1 MATMIPS
8 ILPDDVPDSERLVFR
23 LLSEDPA
30 TDGWFVFHSLEPD
43 TRYTPGRR
51 PRRQPE
57 IDFFILIP
65 GMAAL
70 CVSAK
75 GGWFEIRGG
84 DWYLGHSDR
93 PGESPIHQAETAMY
107 MALNELDAKVG
118 RAWGDA
124 KLPIGCAVIFTDVNW
139 PAEVRPP
146 ERPVIGLPELL
157 QQDRTTLAG
166 RLVEIARRTLREIP
180 SSDRLTLDTQTVRSI
195 VDYWAPNMVLEFVET
210 ARPIPYRHAE
220 DRIVRLT
227 EGQFSALEIVNEN
240 ERCLFTGGAGTGK
253 TMLALQLAKR
263 RIAAGERVAL
273 LCYNRILG
281 DWLFGQSIRDFRLG
295 SLAGSFWYHFAY
307 YVIQQDSAL
316 WRQFSNE
323 MDNAANADEQYERIC
338 PEYTR
343 DVLLNIGVPM
353 FDYLIVDELQDI
365 CTDPYLEIM
374 DLALRDGLAGGR
386 WAMFADFNQW
396 TGERNPNS
404 APGNLD
410 AKLGGV
416 PYATR
421 NLDINCRNTQ
431 PISDD
436 SAKLVGPDAPKTGI
450 PPVRGPQPDYLFWR
464 EETELRVI
472 LDREVDDL
480 VRLQRERPSDIVIL
494 GTGTRGA
501 RAELSGLDLCDGTYG
516 GYPLYDCPGIYWP
529 AKRECDQRPCCQSS
543 SDADDYLKFRTV
555 RRFKG
560 MESKI
565 VILIVERLNQNVD
578 IATAYIGLTRARVR
592 LVVLAHESTR
602 RNLSEL
608 IGRPL

>member
-8 ILPDDVPDSERLVFR
+8 ILPDGTPDSERLVFR

-30 TDGWFVFHSLEPD
+30 TDGWIVFHSHEPD

-57 IDFFILIP
+57 IDFLILIP
-65 GMAAL
+65 GVATL

-75 GGWFEIRGG
+75 GGRFEIRGG
-84 DWYLGHSDR
+84 NWYLGHSDR
-93 PGESPIHQAETAMY
+93 PSESPIRQAETTMY
-107 MALNELDAKVG
+107 MTLNELAAQVG

-124 KLPIGCAVIFTDVNW
+124 KLPMQCAVIFTDVNW
-139 PAEVRPP
+139 PSHERPP
-146 ERPVIGLPELL
+146 ERPVIELPDLL

-166 RLVEIARRTLREIP
+166 SLLEIARGARREIP
-180 SSDRLTLDTQTVRSI
+180 EANRLNLDTQTVRS
-195 VDYWAPNMVLEFVET
+195 VVEYLAPDTVLEFADV
-210 ARPIPYRHAE
+210 ARPIPYRNAE
-220 DRIVRLT
+220 RHIVRLT
-227 EGQFSALEIVNEN
+227 EGQYNALEIVNEN
-240 ERCLFTGGAGTGK
+240 DRCLFTGGAGTGK

-263 RIAAGERVAL
+263 RIDAGERVGL

-295 SLAGSFWYHFAY
+295 SLAGSFWYHFSY
-307 YVIQQDSAL
+307 DVIQQDPVL

-323 MDNAANADEQYERIC
+323 MDNAENDEERYEKIC
-338 PEYTR
+338 PEYTTN
-343 DVLLNIGVPM
+343 VLLNIGAPM

-404 APGNLD
+404 AAGNLD
-410 AKLGGV
+410 AKLGDV

-436 SAKLVGPDAPKTGI
+436 SARLIPDAPKTGI
-450 PPVRGPQPDYLFWR
+450 PPIRGPQPDYRFWR
-464 EETELRVI
+464 EETELRAM
-472 LDREVDDL
+472 LDREIDDL
-480 VRLQRERPSDIVIL
+480 VRLQGERPGDIVIL
-494 GTGTRGA
+494 GTGTSGA

-516 GYPLYDCPGIYWP
+516 GYPLYDCLGIYWP
-529 AKRECDQRPCCQSS
+529 ARRECDQRPCCQTS
-543 SDADDYLKFRTV
+543 SDEDDYLKFRTV

-560 MESKI
+560 MESKV
-565 VILIVERLNQNVD
+565 VILVVERLNQAVD
-578 IATAYIGLTRARVR
+578 IAAAYIGLTRARVR

-608 IGRPL
+608 IGRPI

>member
-8 ILPDDVPDSERLVFR
+8 LLPDDAPDSERLVFR

-30 TDGWFVFHSLEPD
+30 TDGWVVFHSHEPD

-51 PRRQPE
+51 LRRRPE

-65 GMAAL
+65 GIAAL
-70 CVSAK
+70 CVGAK
-75 GGWFEIRGG
+75 GGRFEIRDG

-93 PGESPIHQAETAMY
+93 PSESPIQQGETAMY
-107 MALNELDAKVG
+107 MALNELLAQVG

-124 KLPIGCAVIFTDVNW
+124 NLPMESVVVFTDVNW
-139 PAEVRPP
+139 PVEGRSP

-157 QQDRTTLAG
+157 LQGRTTLAG
-166 RLVEIARRTLREIP
+166 RLLEVARRARREIP
-180 SSDRLTLDTQTVRSI
+180 EPNRLKFDIQTVRSI
-195 VDYWAPNMVLEFVET
+195 VEYLAPDRVLEFVAS
-210 ARPIPYRHAE
+210 ARPIPYRYAE

-227 EGQFSALEIVNEN
+227 EGQFAALEIVDEN
-240 ERCLFTGGAGTGK
+240 DRCLFTGGAGTGK
-253 TMLALQLAKR
+253 TMLALQLAQR
-263 RIAAGERVAL
+263 RIDAGERVAL

-281 DWLFGQSIRDFRLG
+281 DWLFGQSIRNFRLG
-295 SLAGSFWYHFAY
+295 SLAGSFWYHFSY
-307 YVIQQDSAL
+307 YVIQQDPAM
-316 WRQFSNE
+316 WRQFSDE
-323 MDNAANADEQYERIC
+323 MDSAANANEQYERIC

-343 DVLLNIGVPM
+343 DALLNMGVPM

-396 TGERNPNS
+396 TGERNLNS
-404 APGNLD
+404 NRGNLD

-421 NLDINCRNTQ
+421 DLDINCRNTQ

-436 SAKLVGPDAPKTGI
+436 SARLIGPGAPKTGI
-450 PPVRGPQPDYLFWR
+450 PPVIGPQPDYRFWR
-464 EETELRVI
+464 EETELRAM
-472 LDREVDDL
+472 LDREIDDL
-480 VRLQRERPSDIVIL
+480 VRLQGERPSDIVVL

-501 RAELSGLDLCDGTYG
+501 RAEFSSLDLCNGTYG

-529 AKRECDQRPCCQSS
+529 ASRECAQRPCCQTST
-543 SDADDYLKFRTV
+543 DADDYLKFRTV

-560 MESKI
+560 MESKV

-592 LVVLAHESTR
+592 LVALAHESTR

-608 IGRPL
+608 IGRPI